1 MPFRYLVLCIAI
13 CLGGCA
19 AHNMALTKGQSEV
32 DLSRKSIVL
41 LSVQTSNQLASSFQ
55 IDLVGAI
62 VCPESETCS
71 NPRPY
76 LHKAN
81 SPYKRGK
88 DRFNAYLLSLE
99 LAPGTYTL
107 QSLVAVYASLL
118 SEAGGYVPL
127 DMKIHLRPNTVSYV
141 GHIDV
146 VLRERRADSE
156 ARAGRE
162 QLIIGPVIRVELK
175 NASRTGFSTGV
186 FDVVV
191 EDRFDE
197 DMPSFVSEYPA
208 LQKLKVDKAI
218 LRQWQ
223 RPETAKAP

>member
-1 MPFRYLVLCIAI
+1 MPFRFLFLCLAA

-19 AHNMALTKGQSEV
+19 AHNMALTKGQTDV
-32 DLSRKSIVL
+32 DLSKKSVAL
-41 LSVQTSNQLASSFQ
+41 LSVQTSNQLASTFQ

-62 VCPESETCS
+62 ICPAAENCS

-76 LHKAN
+76 LYKAN
-81 SPYKRGK
+81 GPYRSEK
-88 DRFNAYLLSLE
+88 DRFNAYLLSFE

-107 QSLVAVYASLL
+107 QSLATVYVSLL

-127 DMKIHLRPNTVSYV
+127 DMKIHIRPSTVTYL

-146 VLRERRADSE
+146 VLRERKADNE

-162 QLIIGPVIRVELK
+162 QLNIGPVVRVEMK
-175 NASRTGFSTGV
+175 DASRTGFSTGV

-191 EDRFDE
+191 KDKFD
-197 DMPSFVSEYPA
+197 DDLSAFVADYPV
-208 LQKLKVDKAI
+208 LQKVKVDRAI
-218 LRQWQ
+218 LPMWK
-223 RPETAKAP
+223 RPE